1 MAGHTV
7 VVTYVTRVE
16 VVLGSTEEE
25 GTQEE
30 LCSGTQPVGLIEAE
44 ELCSGTQPVG
54 LIEAEELESEV
65 HPVGLM
71 TEEDEGVRAEDEEAD
86 ED

>member
-7 VVTYVTRVE
+7 VVTYVTREE

-44 ELCSGTQPVG
+44 ELESEVQPVG
-54 LIEAEELESEV
+54 LMAE
-65 HPVGLM
+65 GD
-71 TEEDEGVRAEDEEAD
+71 EEVRAEDEEAD